1 MIGEIEA
8 VAGQIS
14 FSKNA
19 MAYLAEDSQGKVL
32 ISGLLGEQKLI

>member
-8 VAGQIS
+8 VACQFS

-19 MAYLAEDSQGKVL
+19 MAYLAEEQGYREYSETL
-32 ISGLLGEQKLI
+32 AP